1 MIRAVFEKE
10 GAGFTGF
17 ILSGHAG
24 YAAAG
29 ADIVCAAVSAMA
41 NLVCNAAEA
50 FGAEAEI
57 RAEEEGARL
66 SYRLTKR
73 CEEAEKLL
81 CVFREELRQLESQYP
96 DNVRTQTK

>member
-1 MIRAVFEKE
+1 MIRAVFQKE
-10 GAGFTGF
+10 GFT
-17 ILSGHAG
+17 LSGHAG
-24 YAAAG
+24 YADAG

-50 FGAEAEI
+50 FGAEAEV

-66 SYRLTKR
+66 SYRLTER

-81 CVFREELRQLESQYP
+81 AVFREELRALESQYP
-96 DNVRTQTK
+96 ENIQVQIK

>member
-10 GAGFTGF
+10 GTGFTGF

-57 RAEEEGARL
+57 QQDGEDALL
-66 SYRLTKR
+66 SYRLTNR

-81 CVFREELRQLESQYP
+81 AVFCEELRQLESQYP
-96 DNVRTQTK
+96 GNVRVTKK

>member
-10 GAGFTGF
+10 GTAFT
-17 ILSGHAG
+17 LSGHAG
-24 YAAAG
+24 YAEEG

-50 FGAEAEI
+50 FGAQAEVQVD
-57 RAEEEGARL
+57 EGTAAL
-66 SYRLTKR
+66 SYRLTQR

-81 CVFREELRQLESQYP
+81 EVFYEELRQLESQYP
-96 DNVRTQTK
+96 ENIRISKK